1 MPPNALGCDMFPEGD
16 VINWNTATWKNRG
29 TRNNTVSEF
38 KDLGMECPAIVL
50 GFYLSTSN

>member
-1 MPPNALGCDMFPEGD
+1 MFPEGD

-38 KDLGMECPAIVL
+38 KDLGMECPVNVL
-50 GFYLSTSN
+50 GFYLSTFN